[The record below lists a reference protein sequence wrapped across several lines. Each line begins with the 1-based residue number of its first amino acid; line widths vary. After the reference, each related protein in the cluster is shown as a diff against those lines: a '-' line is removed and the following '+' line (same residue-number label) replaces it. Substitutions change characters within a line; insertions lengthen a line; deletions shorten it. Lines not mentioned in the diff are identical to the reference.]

1 MCGEWWAVFF
11 IFLEYV
17 DQLHGCLGGS
27 YIIVMSLTL
36 LVTSRLTFE
45 FLIVDVVVTH
55 SERSL
60 EVPVL

>member
-1 MCGEWWAVFF
+1 MVGCLLLY
-11 IFLEYV
+11 LEYV
-17 DQLHGCLGGS
+17 DQLHCCLGGT

-36 LVTSRLTFE
+36 LVTARLTFE

-55 SERSL
+55 SEGSL

>member
-1 MCGEWWAVFF
+1 MVGCL
-11 IFLEYV
+11 ILYLEYV

-27 YIIVMSLTL
+27 YIVFVSLTL
-36 LVTSRLTFE
+36 LVTARLTFE

-55 SERSL
+55 SEGSL

>member
-1 MCGEWWAVFF
+1 MGCLLLY
-11 IFLEYV
+11 LEYV
-17 DQLHGCLGGS
+17 DQLHGCLCRT

-36 LVTSRLTFE
+36 LVTARLTFE